1 MGDSGIF
8 FEKVFGD
15 EQFADVVA
23 GPVVLGGWIGE
34 CEDDFHF
41 INSNFILIVPIADW
55 RVQTELSVFDNNYN
69 GGGRARGPEQ
79 YWVLSSYSS

>member
-1 MGDSGIF
+1 MLMGDGGIF

-34 CEDDFHF
+34 CKDDFHF
-41 INSNFILIVPIADW
+41 INSNFILIVPIVD
-55 RVQTELSVFDNNYN
+55 
-69 GGGRARGPEQ
+69 
-79 YWVLSSYSS
+79 